1 MTLPESMV
9 WITDKIDLKSNYL
22 IYYWSISCGFCKVYF
37 KDLQL
42 WKLRYPDLDIL
53 LVHLPTSEYALNVDE
68 VVKVYNEFE
77 MKLPCCLDN
86 NHDLKDIINP
96 NSYTPQIYLYLD
108 GEVAVGG
115 IGDMVIENIDKK
127 ILEVFK

>member
-9 WITDKIDLKSNYL
+9 RITEKVDLKNNYL

-37 KDLQL
+37 QDLKL
-42 WKLRYPDLDIL
+42 WKLRYPNLDIL
-53 LVHLPTSEYALNVDE
+53 LVHLPTSEYALNSSE
-68 VVKVYNEFE
+68 VIKVYEEFNFN
-77 MKLPCCLDN
+77 LPCCLDN
-86 NHDLKDIINP
+86 NHELKDIINP

-108 GEVAVGG
+108 DELLING

-127 ILEVFK
+127 LLEAFK

>member
-1 MTLPESMV
+1 MNIPDSMV
-9 WITDKIDLKSNYL
+9 WITEKVDLKSNYL

-37 KDLQL
+37 QNLKL

-53 LVHLPTSEYALNVDE
+53 LVHLPTSEYALNANE
-68 VVKVYNEFE
+68 VIKVYTEF
-77 MKLPCCLDN
+77 KLTLPCCLDN

-96 NSYTPQIYLYLD
+96 NSYTPQMYLYLNN
-108 GEVAVGG
+108 ELVYGG

-127 ILEVFK
+127 LLELFK